1 MEIQNPNHGVG
12 VITVKNSTHLYFEH
26 ITVADNKVIDSIW
39 LDRSNDVTPTSKRD
53 GFEVAMW
60 VIFAVLM
67 VITGVSIY
75 YKLNQGKKL
84 KHKLLE
90 ETVTMVVT

>member
-12 VITVKNSTHLYFEH
+12 IITVKNSTHLYFEH

-39 LDRSNDVTPTSKRD
+39 LDRSSDKTKTTTRD

-60 VIFAVLM
+60 VIFSVLI

-75 YKLNQGKKL
+75 YKSNQGKKL
-84 KHKLLE
+84 KSKLLE